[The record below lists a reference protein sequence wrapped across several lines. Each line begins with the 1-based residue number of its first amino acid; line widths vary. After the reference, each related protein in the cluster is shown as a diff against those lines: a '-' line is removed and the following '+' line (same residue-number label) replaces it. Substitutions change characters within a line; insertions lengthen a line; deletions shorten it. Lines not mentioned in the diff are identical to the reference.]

1 MGSQGWDS
9 SGLLNSRSLLHRG
22 GNSAHSKSG
31 GEDTGEG
38 SDDGGVVD
46 DVVGG
51 VGGHVL
57 LDSNMGNVVDL
68 VVDVVTDML
77 DHGGGMDDG
86 SSMDQVLDWD
96 GGSWGDVEGN
106 SGGSLDLHSLDLH
119 RLHGRSSNVLNG
131 RGGHDRGVDDLD
143 SLADGINESGE
154 NVRDVELTLTIHQP
168 VLVEV
173 L

>member
-9 SGLLNSRSLLHRG
+9 SGFLNSRSLLHRS

-38 SDDGGVVD
+38 SDDWGVVD

-57 LDSNMGNVVDL
+57 LNSHLGNVVDL

-77 DHGGGMDDG
+77 DHGGSMDDG
-86 SSMDQVLDWD
+86 SSMDQVLDRD

-106 SGGSLDLHSLDLH
+106 SGGSLDLHRLD
-119 RLHGRSSNVLNG
+119 GGSSNVLDG
-131 RGGHDRGVDDLD
+131 RGGNDRGVDNLD
-143 SLADGINESGE
+143 SLADGINESRE
-154 NVRDVELTLTIHQP
+154 NARDVELTLTIHQP